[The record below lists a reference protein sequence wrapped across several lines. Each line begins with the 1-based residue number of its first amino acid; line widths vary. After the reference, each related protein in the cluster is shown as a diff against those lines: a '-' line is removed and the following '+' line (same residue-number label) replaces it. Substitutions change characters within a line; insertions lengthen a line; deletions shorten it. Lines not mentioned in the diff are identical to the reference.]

1 MKRLSVI
8 ALLFCFILVGCSRE
22 DEIKLNRLN
31 AFITASGNQYISKQF
46 ALKFYLKLSEEEF
59 NENQRLLI
67 IENQKRFKNE
77 DVELP
82 TEDKNQIP
90 GLRTVGIEDIS
101 MDYLNDMAADMNAG
115 MESLGGMPAGEAG
128 GMFGGE
134 MSGGMPAGEAGG
146 MGVAPTTGASGNPVV

>member
-1 MKRLSVI
+1 
-8 ALLFCFILVGCSRE
+8 
-22 DEIKLNRLN
+22 
-31 AFITASGNQYISKQF
+31 
-46 ALKFYLKLSEEEF
+46 
-59 NENQRLLI
+59 
-67 IENQKRFKNE
+67 
-77 DVELP
+77 
-82 TEDKNQIP
+82 
-90 GLRTVGIEDIS
+90 

>member
-1 MKRLSVI
+1 MP
-8 ALLFCFILVGCSRE
+8 
-22 DEIKLNRLN
+22 
-31 AFITASGNQYISKQF
+31 QYISKQF

-67 IENQKRFKNE
+67 IENQERFKNE

-128 GMFGGE
+128 GM
-134 MSGGMPAGEAGG
+134 
-146 MGVAPTTGASGNPVV
+146 GVAPTTGASGNPVV